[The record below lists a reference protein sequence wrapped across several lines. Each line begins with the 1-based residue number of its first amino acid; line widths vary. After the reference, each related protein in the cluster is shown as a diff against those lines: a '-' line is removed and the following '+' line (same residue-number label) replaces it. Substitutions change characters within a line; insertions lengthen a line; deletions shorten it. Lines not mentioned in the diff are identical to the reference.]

1 GEQHALLHQR
11 GQAHEFLVQAAG
23 SELAVEVHG
32 VLTDQEHQHAVG
44 LGVLFEAAQ
53 HRVEPFGVEV
63 DECRATDVQ
72 TQGPRERAGGAG
84 GATGPDVVRADDVP
98 AAQPAL
104 IAHPGHRRADLL
116 IRCLADTVDTGP
128 FLTAFVQGG
137 VRIRDAAL
145 GHRSDALPHGG
156 DVPAGQG
163 IDTSLVDE
171 RADLAS
177 HVLGRL
183 AGVDDL
189 VLDGPAQHSGGAV
202 DLLLEHLRNRFAGR
216 AENTAGTLQRYGEA
230 DADRVVGGAWV
241 APATRGWDRHW
252 HHH

>member
-1 GEQHALLHQR
+1 
-11 GQAHEFLVQAAG
+11 
-23 SELAVEVHG
+23 
-32 VLTDQEHQHAVG
+32 G

-72 TQGPRERAGGAG
+72 AQGPCIRTGGAG
-84 GATGPDVVRADDVP
+84 RAAGPDVVRTDDVP

-116 IRCLADTVDTGP
+116 IRRLADTVDAGP
-128 FLTAFVQGG
+128 FLTALVQRG
-137 VRIRDAAL
+137 VRIRDPGL
-145 GHRSDALPHGG
+145 GHRGHALPHGG

-163 IDTSLVDE
+163 VDTALVDE
-171 RADLAS
+171 RADSAS

-202 DLLLEHLRNRFAGR
+202 DLLLVHLRHCFAGGSED
-216 AENTAGTLQRYGEA
+216 AAWTLQRYGEA
-230 DADRVVGGAWV
+230 DADRVVSGAWV